1 MRELSHS
8 RAVLLM
14 VATALMWSTAGVVTR
29 HLEHAR
35 SFEVT
40 FWRSLFTLLALLLIL
55 PAMQGRAG
63 VAAMGKTGRLLWI
76 SGLCW
81 CVVFTAFM
89 LAIMLMPVANVLL
102 TMAAGPL
109 LTALFARAFIGHRI
123 APRTWVA
130 IGVAGLG
137 IGWMYGS
144 QVTGPPPARNH
155 PALCVAGGAAP

>member
-40 FWRSLFTLLALLLIL
+40 FWRSLFTLLALLVIL
-55 PAMQGRAG
+55 PAMQRAT
-63 VAAMGKTGRLLWI
+63 VFAAMRKTGRALWI

-81 CVVFTAFM
+81 CVMFPAFM

-102 TMAAGPL
+102 AMAAGPL
-109 LTALFARAFIGHRI
+109 LTGLFARAFIGHRI
-123 APRTWVA
+123 GPRTRG
-130 IGVAGLG
+130 GVALG
-137 IGWMYGS
+137 
-144 QVTGPPPARNH
+144 GP
-155 PALCVAGGAAP
+155 GGVR

>member
-40 FWRSLFTLLALLLIL
+40 FWRSLFTLLALLVIL
-55 PAMQGRAG
+55 PAMQGRTVFAAMRKNGRAPWISGLCWGVMVLWGRRRKGG
-63 VAAMGKTGRLLWI
+63 VALWI

-81 CVVFTAFM
+81 CVMFTAFM

-102 TMAAGPL
+102 TMAAG
-109 LTALFARAFIGHRI
+109 
-123 APRTWVA
+123 
-130 IGVAGLG
+130 
-137 IGWMYGS
+137 
-144 QVTGPPPARNH
+144 
-155 PALCVAGGAAP
+155 